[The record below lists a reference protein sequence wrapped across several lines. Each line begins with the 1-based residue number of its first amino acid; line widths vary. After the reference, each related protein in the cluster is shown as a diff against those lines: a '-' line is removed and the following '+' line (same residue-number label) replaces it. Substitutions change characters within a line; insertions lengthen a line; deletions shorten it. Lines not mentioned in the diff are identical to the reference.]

1 MGQRCRNTLS
11 HTTGLRDDPT
21 VFGPAGAR
29 RVPASLLLLTL
40 ALFGVAGWCIWSRV
54 ASPTDGAT
62 VSPADSAVSIGHIV
76 VSATEPDSV
85 LRLGDEVLTI
95 DGQDLAERV
104 RTLPG
109 GPKTTAGE
117 TLTYTVLRDGERLD
131 LRVTLH
137 HFPFMEAIADW
148 WPMVLVGALL
158 VAASITVF
166 WARPRDPA
174 AHAALLTSAIG
185 VVTIV
190 GAGFFPLTAVDLVA
204 GNQFWRHYIGQV
216 AFALLWGPVLHFAI
230 AFPSIT
236 LSRRQRWQIAAGYV
250 GPIALYGL
258 MWLFTF
264 LALSTPLERIYLLI
278 VPVLPALFVYPPLI
292 ATVLVRKYVRQ
303 RGERT
308 GRPILWQL
316 MALIFSTGAYFVMWV
331 VPVIVTGKPIV
342 PYELQALPFM
352 AVPIAMSA
360 AVLRHRALNI
370 EVAVSRTVVYGA
382 LTIGA
387 IGLYFAVVGTWS
399 AAFGPITSMW
409 GQAVIAAAI
418 AVLSQPVRARLQSLI
433 NRRLYGDRDDPYRV
447 VSALASRL
455 EDTPVVAS
463 MLPEIVETVA
473 AALRLPHM
481 AIEIQARG
489 RSETAAS
496 VGTPTGELYRMP
508 LTYHGERVGNLVV
521 GRRSAQRELTR
532 PDRIAL
538 AEVARHAGAAVYT
551 ARLTRD
557 LRRSRDRLVQAREM
571 ERRRILHEL
580 HDGVGPTLAAVALGL
595 DVSRRT
601 VGDTTPTG
609 ELLGRLRDELQA
621 AIIEIRRLAHGL
633 RPPVLDR
640 IGLIPAIREYA
651 GALAS
656 RTVGGGTQEGGVTI
670 VLEVPS
676 TMPKLPPPVDVAA
689 YRIICEALTN
699 VTRHAEAKSC
709 AVRLW
714 IDDDLHIE
722 VVDDGIGL
730 PAVTNGGV
738 GLSSMRERATE
749 LGGECLV
756 EADHDGG
763 TRVFAT
769 LPLPKEGS

>member
-1 MGQRCRNTLS
+1 M
-11 HTTGLRDDPT
+11 
-21 VFGPAGAR
+21 FGPAGAR

-40 ALFGVAGWCIWSRV
+40 ALFGVAGWCVWSRV
-54 ASPTDGAT
+54 TSPTDGAT
-62 VSPADSAVSIGHIV
+62 VSPADSAVSIGHII
-76 VSATEPDSV
+76 VSAVEPDSP
-85 LRLGDEVLTI
+85 LELGDEVLAI
-95 DGQDLAERV
+95 DGQSLAEKV
-104 RTLPG
+104 AHLPG
-109 GPKTTAGE
+109 GPPVENGD
-117 TLTYTVLRDGERLD
+117 TLTYLVERDGAQRLIT
-131 LRVTLH
+131 VELH
-137 HFPFMEAIADW
+137 KFPLLDAIAAW
-148 WPMVLVGALL
+148 WPAVLVGVLL
-158 VAASITVF
+158 VATSFTVF

-174 AHAALLTSAIG
+174 AHATLLTSAIG
-185 VVTIV
+185 IV
-190 GAGFFPLTAVDLVA
+190 AVIAAGFFPLTALDLVA
-204 GNQFWRHYIGQV
+204 GDQFWRHFAGQV
-216 AFALLWGPVLHFAI
+216 AFALLWGAVLHFAI
-230 AFPSIT
+230 VFPST
-236 LSRRQRWQIAAGYV
+236 NLTRRQCWQVAAGYV
-250 GPIALYGL
+250 GPLALYGVV
-258 MWLFTF
+258 WLVT
-264 LALSTPLERIYLLI
+264 AGMPPIERIYVLN
-278 VPVLPALFVYPPLI
+278 VPVLPSLFIYPPLI
-292 ATVLVRKYVRQ
+292 GIVLVRAYLRR
-303 RGERT
+303 RGEPTARS
-308 GRPILWQL
+308 ILWQL
-316 MALIFSTGAYFVMWV
+316 VAIEGSTITYFVIWV
-331 VPVIVTGKPIV
+331 VPVIATGMPV
-342 PYELQALPFM
+342 SSYEMQALPFM
-352 AVPIAMSA
+352 AVPIAMSL

-382 LTIGA
+382 LTVGA
-387 IGLYFAVVGTWS
+387 VGVYFAVVTAWS
-399 AAFGPITSMW
+399 AVFGPITNVW
-409 GQAVIAAAI
+409 WQAAIAAGI
-418 AVLSQPVRARLQSLI
+418 AVLSQPVRARFQTLI
-433 NRRLYGDRDDPYRV
+433 NKRLYGDRDDPYRV

-455 EDTPVVAS
+455 ENTPIVAS

-557 LRRSRDRLVQAREM
+557 LRRSRDRMVHAREM

-601 VGDTTPTG
+601 VGDDTPTG

-621 AIIEIRRLAHGL
+621 AIVEIRRLAHGL

-640 IGLIPAIREYA
+640 VGLIPAIREYA

-656 RTVGGGTQEGGVTI
+656 RTAGGDTFAGVTI

-676 TMPKLPPPVDVAA
+676 SMPTLPAPVDVAA

-699 VTRHAEAKSC
+699 VTRHAGAKSC

-714 IDDDLHIE
+714 FDDDLHIE
-722 VVDDGIGL
+722 VVDDGVGL

-738 GLSSMRERATE
+738 GLRSMRERATE
-749 LGGECLV
+749 LGGECLI
-756 EADHDGG
+756 EAEQDGG

>member
-1 MGQRCRNTLS
+1 
-11 HTTGLRDDPT
+11 

-29 RVPASLLLLTL
+29 RVPATLLLLTL
-40 ALFGVAGWCIWSRV
+40 VLFGAAGWCVWSR
-54 ASPTDGAT
+54 AIAPTDGTT
-62 VSPADSAVSIGHIV
+62 VSPAESAVRIGSVIV
-76 VSATEPDSV
+76 TDRAPDSPFE
-85 LRLGDEVLTI
+85 LGDEIVAI
-95 DGQDLAERV
+95 DGIQLAERAERV
-104 RTLPG
+104 PG
-109 GPKTTAGE
+109 GPVVHVGD
-117 TLTYTVLRDGERLD
+117 TLDYEVVRDGRTLHLD
-131 LRVTLH
+131 VTLH
-137 HFPFMEAIADW
+137 NFPLLDSLASW
-148 WPMVLVGALL
+148 WPMVLVAALL
-158 VAASITVF
+158 IITSLTVF
-166 WARPRDPA
+166 WARPRDPG
-174 AHAALLTSAIG
+174 AHATLLTSAIG
-185 VVTIV
+185 LLAIV
-190 GAGFFPLTAVDLVA
+190 GAGFFPVTAIDLVA
-204 GNQFWRHYIGQV
+204 GDQFWRWITGQL
-216 AFALLWGPVLHFAI
+216 AFALLWGAVLHFAL
-230 AFPSIT
+230 AYPSVRDP
-236 LSRRQRWQIAAGYV
+236 RRYRLLVGLGYT
-250 GPIALYGL
+250 GTIALYGAT
-258 MWLFTF
+258 W
-264 LALSTPLERIYLLI
+264 ALTLVVYTEPLERLYILA
-278 VPVLPALFVYPPLI
+278 VPVLLPLFVYPPLI
-292 ATVLVRKYVRQ
+292 AFVLIRKYLRARGEPTARPLMLTVVAFVVGAIAYYTVWVAPVVLV
-303 RGERT
+303 
-308 GRPILWQL
+308 GRPL
-316 MALIFSTGAYFVMWV
+316 
-331 VPVIVTGKPIV
+331 V
-342 PYELQALPFM
+342 PYEVQALPFV
-352 AVPIAMSA
+352 AVPIAMAA

-370 EVAVSRTVVYGA
+370 EVAVSRTLVYGT
-382 LTIGA
+382 LSLGA
-387 IGLYFAVVGTWS
+387 IGLYVAFASLLSLFVPAIDEIW
-399 AAFGPITSMW
+399 
-409 GQAVIAAAI
+409 QQAAI
-418 AVLSQPVRARLQSLI
+418 AATIAVLLQPVRTRLQALI
-433 NRRLYGDRDDPYRV
+433 NNRLYGERDDPYRV

-455 EDTPVVAS
+455 ENTPTAS
-463 MLPEIVETVA
+463 TMLPEIVETVA
-473 AALRLPHM
+473 AALRLPYL

-489 RSETAAS
+489 RSETAATY
-496 VGTPTGELYRMP
+496 GTSTGELHRMP
-508 LTYHGERVGNLVV
+508 LTFHGERVGNMVV
-521 GRRSAQRELTR
+521 GKRSQRELTR

-557 LRRSRDRLVQAREM
+557 LRRSRDRLVRAREM

-621 AIIEIRRLAHGL
+621 AIVEIRRLAHGL

-656 RTVGGGTQEGGVTI
+656 RTAGSESSLDGVTI

-676 TMPKLPPPVDVAA
+676 SMPKLPAPVDVAA

-699 VTRHAEAKSC
+699 VTRHAKANSC

-730 PAVTNGGV
+730 PAGSSSGRNGGV

-756 EADHDGG
+756 EADNDGG

>member
-1 MGQRCRNTLS
+1 M
-11 HTTGLRDDPT
+11 
-21 VFGPAGAR
+21 FGPAGVR

-40 ALFGVAGWCIWSRV
+40 ALFGVAAWCLWSRAV
-54 ASPTDGAT
+54 SPTDGAT
-62 VSPADSAVSIGHIV
+62 ISPANSPVHIGAIV
-76 VSATEPDSV
+76 VSDREPGSPF
-85 LRLGDEVLTI
+85 RLGDRIVAI
-95 DGQDLAERV
+95 
-104 RTLPG
+104 
-109 GPKTTAGE
+109 
-117 TLTYTVLRDGERLD
+117 DGERLAD
-131 LRVTLH
+131 RSTLLPANETVHAGDVLRYEVVRDGRTVLLDVTLH
-137 HFPFMEAIADW
+137 DFPLLASILEW
-148 WPMVLVGALL
+148 WPMLFVATLL
-158 VAASITVF
+158 VATGITVL

-174 AHAALLTSAIG
+174 AHATLLTTAIG
-185 VVTIV
+185 IVVIV
-190 GAGFFPLTAVDLVA
+190 GAGFFPLTALDLVA
-204 GNQFWRHYIGQV
+204 GDQFWRHYAGQL
-216 AFALLWGPVLHFAI
+216 AFALLWGGVMHFTIVFPRVLCSWHRKLQIVA
-230 AFPSIT
+230 SYLGT
-236 LSRRQRWQIAAGYV
+236 LVLYAALCLV
-250 GPIALYGL
+250 G
-258 MWLFTF
+258 
-264 LALSTPLERIYLLI
+264 LAVLDGPLERIYVLV
-278 VPVLPALFVYPPLI
+278 VPVLPNLFVYPPLI
-292 ATVLVRKYVRQ
+292 VTVLVRKYLRI
-303 RGERT
+303 RGEPTARSLLWMLAALVAT
-308 GRPILWQL
+308 VVAYFVIFVVPVLVAGRPIV
-316 MALIFSTGAYFVMWV
+316 A
-331 VPVIVTGKPIV
+331 
-342 PYELQALPFM
+342 YELQALPFT
-352 AVPIAMSA
+352 AVPVAMAA
-360 AVLRHRALNI
+360 AVLRYRALNI

-387 IGLYFAVVGTWS
+387 LGLYAAIVSLLSLVFPPLTELWQQAVV
-399 AAFGPITSMW
+399 
-409 GQAVIAAAI
+409 AAAV
-418 AVLSQPVRARLQSLI
+418 AVLLHPARARLQSLV
-433 NRRLYGDRDDPYRV
+433 NKRLYGDRDDPYRV

-455 EDTPVVAS
+455 ENTPTAS
-463 MLPEIVETVA
+463 TMLPEIVETVS
-473 AALRLPHM
+473 AALRLPYM

-508 LTYHGERVGNLVV
+508 LTFHGERVGNLVV
-521 GRRSAQRELTR
+521 GRRSVQRELTR

-621 AIIEIRRLAHGL
+621 AIVEIRRLAHGL

-656 RTVGGGTQEGGVTI
+656 RTVRPDSEVDGVTI

-676 TMPKLPPPVDVAA
+676 SMPKLPAPVDVAA

-699 VTRHAEAKSC
+699 VTRHAAATSC
-709 AVRLW
+709 SVRLW
-714 IDDDLHIE
+714 VDDDLHIE
-722 VVDDGIGL
+722 VVDDGVGL

-738 GLSSMRERATE
+738 GLSSMRERASE

>member
-1 MGQRCRNTLS
+1 M
-11 HTTGLRDDPT
+11 
-21 VFGPAGAR
+21 FGPAGGR
-29 RVPASLLLLTL
+29 RVPASLLLIALV
-40 ALFGVAGWCIWSRV
+40 LFGIAGWCIWSR
-54 ASPTDGAT
+54 ATSPTDGAT
-62 VSPADSAVSIGHIV
+62 VSPADSAVSIGHVI
-76 VSATEPDSV
+76 VSATEPGSV
-85 LRLGDEVLTI
+85 FELGDEVLVI
-95 DGQDLAERV
+95 DGQRLAERV
-104 RTLPG
+104 ARMPG
-109 GPKTTAGE
+109 GQAVEVGDK
-117 TLTYTVLRDGERLD
+117 LTYVVERDGERQV
-131 LRVTLH
+131 LRVTLEP
-137 HFPFMEAIADW
+137 FPILGALANW
-148 WPMVLVGALL
+148 WPMVLVGGLL
-158 VAASITVF
+158 LATTITVF

-174 AHAALLTSAIG
+174 AHATLMTSAIG
-185 VVTIV
+185 IVAIV
-190 GAGFFPLTAVDLVA
+190 GCGFFPLTAVDLVA
-204 GNQFWRHYIGQV
+204 GSQFWRHYTGQM
-216 AFALLWGPVLHFAI
+216 AFALLWGAVLHFAI
-230 AFPSIT
+230 VFPGT
-236 LSRRQRWQIAAGYV
+236 TVTRRQRWQIAAGYV
-250 GPIALYGL
+250 GPLVLYGL
-258 MWLFTF
+258 VWLVNDMMF
-264 LALSTPLERIYLLI
+264 SESIERLYVRN
-278 VPVLPALFVYPPLI
+278 VPVLPNLFVYPALI
-292 ATVLVRKYVRQ
+292 TTVLVRKYLRH
-303 RGERT
+303 RGEPQA
-308 GRPILWQL
+308 RPIMWQL
-316 MALIFSTGAYFVMWV
+316 VALIGSAAAYFATWV
-331 VPVIVTGKPIV
+331 VPVIVTGVPIV
-342 PYELQALPFM
+342 AYELQALPFM

-387 IGLYFAVVGTWS
+387 IGVYFAVLGAWS
-399 AAFGPITSMW
+399 AVFGPVTNVW
-409 GQAVIAAAI
+409 WQALVVAAI

-433 NRRLYGDRDDPYRV
+433 NKRLYGDRDDPYRV

-455 EDTPVVAS
+455 ENTPTAAS

-508 LTYHGERVGNLVV
+508 LTFHGERVGNLVV
-521 GRRSAQRELTR
+521 GRRSSQRELTR

-601 VGDTTPTG
+601 VGEESPTG

-621 AIIEIRRLAHGL
+621 AIVEIRRLAHGL

-656 RTVGGGTQEGGVTI
+656 RTAGGDEQKGGVTI

-676 TMPKLPPPVDVAA
+676 SMPKLPAPVDVAA

-699 VTRHAEAKSC
+699 VTRHAAAKSC

-714 IDDDLHIE
+714 IDDDLHVE
-722 VVDDGIGL
+722 VVDDGVGL
-730 PAVTNGGV
+730 PAVRNGGV

-749 LGGECLV
+749 LGGECLI
-756 EADHDGG
+756 EADSDGG

>member
-1 MGQRCRNTLS
+1 
-11 HTTGLRDDPT
+11 LRDDPG
-21 VFGPAGAR
+21 VFDPAGAR

-40 ALFGVAGWCIWSRV
+40 ALFGVAGWCLSSR
-54 ASPTDGAT
+54 AISPTDGAT
-62 VSPADSAVSIGHIV
+62 VSPANSAVSIGRVIV
-76 VSATEPDSV
+76 SDRDPGTPF
-85 LRLGDEVLTI
+85 RLGDEIISI
-95 DGQDLAERV
+95 DGQNLAT
-104 RTLPG
+104 RTARLPG
-109 GPKTTAGE
+109 GEPVAVGD
-117 TLTYTVLRDGERLD
+117 TLTYVVNRDGDTQILH
-131 LRVTLH
+131 VTLH
-137 HFPFMEAIADW
+137 HYPILRSIAEW
-148 WPMVLVGALL
+148 WPMLL
-158 VAASITVF
+158 VALLLVVTSVTVF

-174 AHAALLTSAIG
+174 AHATLLTSAIG
-185 VVTIV
+185 IV
-190 GAGFFPLTAVDLVA
+190 AIIGAGFFPLTAVDLVA
-204 GNQFWRHYIGQV
+204 GDQFWRYYSGQV
-216 AFALLWGPVLHFAI
+216 AFALLWGAVLHFAI
-230 AFPSIT
+230 AFPST
-236 LSRRQRWQIAAGYV
+236 TATRRLRVLIAVGYV

-258 MWLFTF
+258 VWLATH
-264 LALSTPLERIYLLI
+264 LLLHTPLERIHVLI
-278 VPVLPALFVYPPLI
+278 VPVLAALFVYPPMILTI
-292 ATVLVRKYVRQ
+292 LVRKYR
-303 RGERT
+303 RLHDEPTR
-308 GRPILWQL
+308 RPLLWL
-316 MALIFSTGAYFVMWV
+316 LVALAGSAIAYFIIWV
-331 VPVIVTGKPIV
+331 GPVIATGKPIV
-342 PYELQALPFM
+342 PYEVQAVPFM
-352 AVPIAMSA
+352 AVPIAMA
-360 AVLRHRALNI
+360 VAVLRYRALNV
-370 EVAVSRTVVYGA
+370 EVAVSRMVVYGA

-387 IGLYFAVVGTWS
+387 VGTYVALISGWAFVFGPVTSVWWQAAVVAG
-399 AAFGPITSMW
+399 
-409 GQAVIAAAI
+409 I
-418 AVLSQPVRARLQSLI
+418 AVVSQPVRARFQSLI
-433 NRRLYGDRDDPYRV
+433 NKRLYGDRDDPYRV

-455 EDTPVVAS
+455 ENTPTAS
-463 MLPEIVETVA
+463 TMLPEIVETVS
-473 AALRLPHM
+473 AALRLPYM

-496 VGTPTGELYRMP
+496 VGKPTGELYRMP
-508 LTYHGERVGNLVV
+508 LTFHGERVGNLVV
-521 GRRSAQRELTR
+521 GRRSSQRELTR

-551 ARLTRD
+551 TRLTRD

-595 DVSRRT
+595 DVSQRT
-601 VGDTTPTG
+601 VGDATPTG

-621 AIIEIRRLAHGL
+621 AIVEIRRLAHGL

-656 RTVGGGTQEGGVTI
+656 RTVGGDSSLAGVTI

-676 TMPKLPPPVDVAA
+676 SMPKLPAPVDVAA

-699 VTRHAEAKSC
+699 VTRHAAASSC

-714 IDDDLHIE
+714 VDDDLHIE

-738 GLSSMRERATE
+738 GLGSMRERASE
-749 LGGECLV
+749 LGGEFLV

>member
-1 MGQRCRNTLS
+1 M
-11 HTTGLRDDPT
+11 
-21 VFGPAGAR
+21 FGPAGAR

-40 ALFGVAGWCIWSRV
+40 VLFGVAGWCIWSR
-54 ASPTDGAT
+54 ATSPTDGAT
-62 VSPADSAVSIGHIV
+62 VSPANSAVSIGHIV

-85 LRLGDEVLTI
+85 LRLGDEIIAI
-95 DGQDLAERV
+95 DGQNLAERV
-104 RTLPG
+104 ARLPG
-109 GPKTTAGE
+109 GSKVESGD
-117 TLTYTVLRDGERLD
+117 TLTYTVLRDGETHVLH
-131 LRVTLH
+131 VTLH
-137 HFPFMEAIADW
+137 QFPLVAAIADW
-148 WPMVLVGALL
+148 WPMLLVGALL
-158 VAASITVF
+158 VATSVTVF

-174 AHAALLTSAIG
+174 AHATLLTSGIGIVAI
-185 VVTIV
+185 I

-204 GNQFWRHYIGQV
+204 GNQFWRHYAGQV
-216 AFALLWGPVLHFAI
+216 AFAFLFGAVLHFAI
-230 AFPSIT
+230 AFPATT
-236 LSRRQRWQIAAGYV
+236 LTRHRRRQIIGAYL
-250 GPIALYGL
+250 GPVVLYGL
-258 MWLFTF
+258 VCLATF
-264 LALSTPLERIYLLI
+264 LTLRQPIDRIYLLV
-278 VPVLPALFVYPPLI
+278 VPVLPVLFLYPPI
-292 ATVLVRKYVRQ
+292 IITILVRKYLRLA
-303 RGERT
+303 GEPTR
-308 GRPILWQL
+308 RAVLWML
-316 MALIFSTGAYFVMWV
+316 VAMIVSTGAYFVIWV
-331 VPVIVTGKPIV
+331 IPVIAVGKPIV
-342 PYELQALPFM
+342 PYEMQALPFM
-352 AVPIAMSA
+352 AVPIAMSG

-387 IGLYFAVVGTWS
+387 VGVYVAVVSSW
-399 AAFGPITSMW
+399 AALFGPLTSVW
-409 GQAVIAAAI
+409 GQAAVVAAI
-418 AVLSQPVRARLQSLI
+418 AVLSQPVRARLQSMI
-433 NRRLYGDRDDPYRV
+433 NKRLYGDRDDPYRL

-455 EDTPVVAS
+455 ENTPTAAS

-508 LTYHGERVGNLVV
+508 LTFHGERVGNLVV

-656 RTVGGGTQEGGVTI
+656 RTVGGRTSTDGVTI

-676 TMPKLPPPVDVAA
+676 SMPKLPAPVDVAA

-714 IDDDLHIE
+714 VDDDLHIE
-722 VVDDGIGL
+722 VVDDGVGL

>member
-1 MGQRCRNTLS
+1 
-11 HTTGLRDDPT
+11 

-40 ALFGVAGWCIWSRV
+40 LLFGVAGWCVWSRV

-62 VSPADSAVSIGHIV
+62 VSPADSAVSIGHVI
-76 VSATEPDSV
+76 VSATEPGGV
-85 LRLGDEVLTI
+85 FRLGDEVLAI
-95 DGQDLAERV
+95 DGQELAERA
-104 RTLPG
+104 RSLPG
-109 GPKTTAGE
+109 GARTTAGE
-117 TLTYTVLRDGERLD
+117 TLTYTIRRAGERLD
-131 LRVTLH
+131 VEVTLH
-137 HFPFMEAIADW
+137 HFPLLSAFADW
-148 WPMVLVGALL
+148 WPMLLVGALL
-158 VAASITVF
+158 VATSITVF

-174 AHAALLTSAIG
+174 AHATLLTSAVG
-185 VVTIV
+185 VVTII

-204 GNQFWRHYIGQV
+204 GDQFWRHYAGQV
-216 AFALLWGPVLHFAI
+216 AFALLWGAVLHFAI
-230 AFPSIT
+230 AFPWTT
-236 LSRRQRWQIAAGYV
+236 LTRRQNWLVVAGYL
-250 GPIALYGL
+250 GPLALYGVL
-258 MWLFTF
+258 WGVTRLV
-264 LALSTPLERIYLLI
+264 LNNLLEQLYILI
-278 VPVLPALFVYPPLI
+278 VPVLPSLFVYPPLI
-292 ATVLVRKYVRQ
+292 ATVLIRKYLRQ
-303 RGERT
+303 DGEPTR
-308 GRPILWQL
+308 RPTLWL
-316 MALIFSTGAYFVMWV
+316 LVAIIGSTAAYFVIWV
-331 VPVIVTGKPIV
+331 VPVIASGKPIV
-342 PYELQALPFM
+342 PYEMQALPFM

-387 IGLYFAVVGTWS
+387 VGVYIAVVSAWS
-399 AAFGPITSMW
+399 AAFGPITSVW
-409 GQAVIAAAI
+409 GQAAVAAVI

-433 NRRLYGDRDDPYRV
+433 NKRLYGDRDDPYRI
-447 VSALASRL
+447 VSSLASRL

-601 VGDTTPTG
+601 VGDTSPTG

-621 AIIEIRRLAHGL
+621 AIVEIRRLAHGL

-656 RTVGGGTQEGGVTI
+656 RTAGGDTLDGGVTI

-676 TMPKLPPPVDVAA
+676 TMPKLPAPVDVAA

-699 VTRHAEAKSC
+699 VTRHAEARSC

-769 LPLPKEGS
+769 LPLPKEGG

>member
-1 MGQRCRNTLS
+1 M
-11 HTTGLRDDPT
+11 
-21 VFGPAGAR
+21 FGPAGAR
-29 RVPASLLLLTL
+29 RVPASLLLLTF

-62 VSPADSAVSIGHIV
+62 ISPADSAVRLGHVI
-76 VSATEPDSV
+76 VSATEPDGV
-85 LRLGDEVLTI
+85 FRLGDEILSI
-95 DGQDLAERV
+95 DGQSLAERV
-104 RTLPG
+104 KQLPG
-109 GPKTTAGE
+109 GPKVTAGD
-117 TLTYTVLRDGERLD
+117 TLTYLIERDGERQFLE
-131 LRVTLH
+131 VPLH
-137 HFPFMEAIADW
+137 PFPLLSALSQW
-148 WPMVLVGALL
+148 WPMVLVGGLL
-158 VAASITVF
+158 MATSITVF
-166 WARPRDPA
+166 WARPRDPS
-174 AHAALLTSAIG
+174 AHATLMTSAIG
-185 VVTIV
+185 IVAIV

-204 GNQFWRHYIGQV
+204 GDQFWRHYVGQV
-216 AFALLWGPVLHFAI
+216 AFAMLWGATLHFAI
-230 AFPSIT
+230 AFPGT
-236 LSRRQRWQIAAGYV
+236 ALTRRQRWQVVAGYV
-250 GPIALYGL
+250 GPLVLYGL
-258 MWLFTF
+258 VWLIAM
-264 LALSTPLERIYLLI
+264 LALDEPIERLYLLV
-278 VPVLPALFVYPPLI
+278 VPVLPSLFVYP
-292 ATVLVRKYVRQ
+292 
-303 RGERT
+303 
-308 GRPILWQL
+308 
-316 MALIFSTGAYFVMWV
+316 ALITTLLIRRYLRQKGEPTRRSTVWLLAALIGSVVGYFAIWV
-331 VPVIVTGKPIV
+331 VPILVTGTPIV
-342 PYELQALPFM
+342 PYEMQALPFM

-387 IGLYFAVVGTWS
+387 VGVYFAVVTTWS
-399 AAFGPITSMW
+399 ALFGPITSVW
-409 GQAVIAAAI
+409 GQAAVVAAI

-433 NRRLYGDRDDPYRV
+433 NKRLYGDRDDPYRI
-447 VSALASRL
+447 VSGLASRL

-463 MLPEIVETVA
+463 MLPGIVETVA
-473 AALRLPHM
+473 AALRLPYM

-580 HDGVGPTLAAVALGL
+580 HDGVGPTLAAIALGL

-621 AIIEIRRLAHGL
+621 AIVEIRRLAHGL

-656 RTVGGGTQEGGVTI
+656 RTVGGDEREGGVTI

-676 TMPKLPPPVDVAA
+676 TMPKLPAPVDVAA

>member
-1 MGQRCRNTLS
+1 M
-11 HTTGLRDDPT
+11 
-21 VFGPAGAR
+21 FGPAGAR
-29 RVPASLLLLTL
+29 RVPASLLLLTFV
-40 ALFGVAGWCIWSRV
+40 LFGVAGWCIWSRV
-54 ASPTDGAT
+54 TSPTDGAT
-62 VSPADSAVSIGHIV
+62 ISPADNAVAINHVI
-76 VSATEPDSV
+76 VSAIEPDSV
-85 LRLGDEVLTI
+85 LRLGDEVLAI
-95 DGQDLAERV
+95 DGQPLAERV
-104 RTLPG
+104 ERLPG
-109 GPKTTAGE
+109 GPSVAAGD
-117 TLTYTVLRDGERLD
+117 TLEYTILRDGDERVVT
-131 LRVTLH
+131 VTLRP
-137 HFPFMEAIADW
+137 FPLLRAIADW
-148 WPMVLVGALL
+148 WPMLLVGALL
-158 VAASITVF
+158 VATSITVF

-174 AHAALLTSAIG
+174 AHATLLTSAIG
-185 VVTIV
+185 IV
-190 GAGFFPLTAVDLVA
+190 AIIGAGFFPLTAVDLVA
-204 GNQFWRHYIGQV
+204 GNGFWRHYVGQV
-216 AFALLWGPVLHFAI
+216 AFALLWGAVLHFAI
-230 AFPSIT
+230 AFPATT
-236 LSRRQRWQIAAGYV
+236 LTRRQRLLIVAGYA
-250 GPIALYGL
+250 GPLVLYGL
-258 MWLFTF
+258 VWLLTIATMSEP
-264 LALSTPLERIYLLI
+264 LARLYVLV

-292 ATVLVRKYVRQ
+292 TTVLVRKYLRQ
-303 RGERT
+303 AGEPTR
-308 GRPILWQL
+308 RPTLWL
-316 MALIFSTGAYFVMWV
+316 LAAIIGSTVGYFVIWV
-331 VPVIVTGKPIV
+331 VPVLVTGTPIV
-342 PYELQALPFM
+342 PYEMQALPFM
-352 AVPIAMSA
+352 AAPVAMSA

-387 IGLYFAVVGTWS
+387 IGVYFAVIGVWS
-399 AAFGPITSMW
+399 ALFGPLTSVW
-409 GQAVIAAAI
+409 GQALVAAAI

-433 NRRLYGDRDDPYRV
+433 NRRLYGDHDDPYRV
-447 VSALASRL
+447 VSGLASRL

-656 RTVGGGTQEGGVTI
+656 RTVGGDAQEGGVTI

-676 TMPKLPPPVDVAA
+676 SMPKLPAPVDVAA

-714 IDDDLHIE
+714 IDDDLHVE

-769 LPLPKEGS
+769 LPLPKEGG

>member
-1 MGQRCRNTLS
+1 M
-11 HTTGLRDDPT
+11 
-21 VFGPAGAR
+21 FGPAGVR
-29 RVPASLLLLTL
+29 RVPASLLLLTF
-40 ALFGVAGWCIWSRV
+40 ALFGVAGWCVWSRV

-62 VSPADSAVSIGHIV
+62 VSPANSAVSIGHVI
-76 VSATEPDSV
+76 VSAVEPGTA
-85 LRLGDEVLTI
+85 LRLGDEVLAI
-95 DGQDLAERV
+95 EGQELAERV
-104 RTLPG
+104 ATLPG
-109 GPKTTAGE
+109 GPPVSAGE
-117 TLTYTVLRDGERLD
+117 TLTYTILRDGDRRD
-131 LRVTLH
+131 VRVTLH
-137 HFPFMEAIADW
+137 HFPLLGTVADW
-148 WPMVLVGALL
+148 WPMLLVGALL
-158 VAASITVF
+158 VTTSITVF
-166 WARPRDPA
+166 WARPRDPS
-174 AHAALLTSAIG
+174 AHATLLTSAIG

-190 GAGFFPLTAVDLVA
+190 GAGFFPLTAIDLVA
-204 GNQFWRHYIGQV
+204 GNQFWRHYTGQV
-216 AFALLWGPVLHFAI
+216 AFALLWGAVTHFAI
-230 AFPSIT
+230 AFPATT
-236 LSRRQRWQIAAGYV
+236 LTRRQRWQIIAGYL
-250 GPIALYGL
+250 GPFVLYGL
-258 MWLFTF
+258 LWLVTYQV
-264 LALSTPLERIYLLI
+264 LPTPLERLFVLI

-292 ATVLVRKYVRQ
+292 ATLLVRKFLRE
-303 RGERT
+303 RGEPT
-308 GRPILWQL
+308 AQSILWQL
-316 MALIFSTGAYFVMWV
+316 VAVLGSTGAYFVMWV
-331 VPVIVTGKPIV
+331 VPVLTTGKPLV
-342 PYELQALPFM
+342 PYEMQALGFM
-352 AVPIAMSA
+352 TVPVAMSA

-387 IGLYFAVVGTWS
+387 VGLYVAVVSAWS
-399 AAFGPITSMW
+399 ALFGPITNVW
-409 GQAVIAAAI
+409 LQAVIAAGI

-447 VSALASRL
+447 VSSLASRL
-455 EDTPVVAS
+455 EDTPAVAS
-463 MLPEIVETVA
+463 MLSEIVETVA

-621 AIIEIRRLAHGL
+621 AIVEIRRLAHGL

-656 RTVGGGTQEGGVTI
+656 RTAGGDTADGGVTI

-676 TMPKLPPPVDVAA
+676 SMPKLPAPVDVAA

-699 VTRHAEAKSC
+699 VTRHAEANSC

-769 LPLPKEGS
+769 LPLPKEGG

>member
-1 MGQRCRNTLS
+1 M
-11 HTTGLRDDPT
+11 
-21 VFGPAGAR
+21 FGPAGGR
-29 RVPASLLLLTL
+29 RVPASLLLLTIV
-40 ALFGVAGWCIWSRV
+40 LFGAAGWCVWSRV
-54 ASPTDGAT
+54 TSPTDGAT
-62 VSPADSAVSIGHIV
+62 VSPADSAVSIGHII
-76 VSATEPDSV
+76 VSATDEENV
-85 LRLGDEVLTI
+85 LRPGDEVIAI
-95 DGQDLAERV
+95 DGLPLSERL

-109 GPKTTAGE
+109 GPRVDVGD
-117 TLTYTVLRDGERLD
+117 TLTYLIERDGQRRD
-131 LRVTLH
+131 VDVTLH
-137 HFPFMEAIADW
+137 PFPLLGALAGL
-148 WPMVLVGALL
+148 WPMVVVGVLL
-158 VAASITVF
+158 VATTITVF

-174 AHAALLTSAIG
+174 AHATLFTASIGIVAI
-185 VVTIV
+185 I

-204 GNQFWRHYIGQV
+204 GNGFWRHYTGQV
-216 AFALLWGPVLHFAI
+216 AFALLWGAVLHFAI
-230 AFPSIT
+230 AFPATT
-236 LSRRQRWQIAAGYV
+236 LTRRQRWLVVGGYAG
-250 GPIALYGL
+250 PLALYGIL
-258 MWLFTF
+258 WLITDLV
-264 LALSTPLERIYLLI
+264 LADPLARIHLLI

-292 ATVLVRKYVRQ
+292 ITTMLVRKYARQ
-303 RGERT
+303 DSDQAR
-308 GRPILWQL
+308 RPTLWL
-316 MALIFSTGAYFVMWV
+316 LVALIGSTVAYFVIWV
-331 VPVIVTGKPIV
+331 VPVIATGVPIV
-342 PYELQALPFM
+342 PYVMQALPFM

-387 IGLYFAVVGTWS
+387 VGLYFAIVTTWS
-399 AAFGPITSMW
+399 GVFGPITNVW
-409 GQAVIAAAI
+409 WQAAVAAAI
-418 AVLSQPVRARLQSLI
+418 AVLSQPVRARLQTLI
-433 NRRLYGDRDDPYRV
+433 NKRLYGDRDDPYRV
-447 VSALASRL
+447 VSSLASRL
-455 EDTPVVAS
+455 ENTPIVGS

-538 AEVARHAGAAVYT
+538 AEVARHAGVAVYT

-580 HDGVGPTLAAVALGL
+580 HDGVGPTLAAIALGL

-621 AIIEIRRLAHGL
+621 AIVEIRRLAHGL

-656 RTVGGGTQEGGVTI
+656 RTAGGEENGVTI

-676 TMPKLPPPVDVAA
+676 TMPKLPAPVDVAA

-699 VTRHAEAKSC
+699 VTRHASATSC

-714 IDDDLHIE
+714 VDDDLHIE

-730 PAVTNGGV
+730 PAATNGGV

>member
-1 MGQRCRNTLS
+1 M
-11 HTTGLRDDPT
+11 
-21 VFGPAGAR
+21 
-29 RVPASLLLLTL
+29 
-40 ALFGVAGWCIWSRV
+40 
-54 ASPTDGAT
+54 
-62 VSPADSAVSIGHIV
+62 SAVSIGHII
-76 VSATEPDSV
+76 VSDATRGSV
-85 LRLGDEVLTI
+85 LRPGDEILAI
-95 DGQDLAERV
+95 DGQRLAERAEH
-104 RTLPG
+104 LPG
-109 GPKTTAGE
+109 GHRVAAGDTLTYLVDRGGE
-117 TLTYTVLRDGERLD
+117 TLVLQ
-131 LRVTLH
+131 VTLQN
-137 HFPFMEAIADW
+137 FPLLHAMRGW
-148 WPMVLVGALL
+148 WPMLLVTALL
-158 VAASITVF
+158 VTTSVTVF

-174 AHAALLTSAIG
+174 AHATLLTSAIG
-185 VVTIV
+185 IV
-190 GAGFFPLTAVDLVA
+190 AITGAGFFPLMAVDLVA
-204 GNQFWRHYIGQV
+204 GYQFWGHFTGQV
-216 AFALLWGPVLHFAI
+216 AFALLWGAVLHFAI
-230 AFPSIT
+230 AFPAT
-236 LSRRQRWQIAAGYV
+236 TVTRKQRWLIAGGYAGPLV
-250 GPIALYGL
+250 LYGL
-258 MWLFTF
+258 VWLGT
-264 LALSTPLERIYLLI
+264 LAVLGEPLERVHVLV
-278 VPVLPALFVYPPLI
+278 VPVLPTLFVYPPLI
-292 ATVLVRKYVRQ
+292 VTVLVRKYRGR
-303 RGERT
+303 RGEPTRK
-308 GRPILWQL
+308 PLLWL
-316 MALIFSTGAYFVMWV
+316 LAALIGSVVAYFAIWV
-331 VPVIVTGKPIV
+331 VPVITNGRPLV
-342 PYELQALPFM
+342 PYEMQALPYM

-360 AVLRHRALNI
+360 AVLRYRALNI

-387 IGLYFAVVGTWS
+387 VGVYVAVVSTWS
-399 AAFGPITSMW
+399 ALFGPVTSVW
-409 GQAVIAAAI
+409 WQAVVVAGI
-418 AVLSQPVRARLQSLI
+418 AVLSQPVRRRLQALI

-455 EDTPVVAS
+455 ENTPTAS
-463 MLPEIVETVA
+463 TMLPEIVETVS
-473 AALRLPHM
+473 AALRLPYM

-496 VGTPTGELYRMP
+496 VGTPTGELHRMP
-508 LTYHGERVGNLVV
+508 LTFHGERVGNLVV
-521 GRRSAQRELTR
+521 GRRSALRELTR

-557 LRRSRDRLVQAREM
+557 LRRSRDRLVRAREM

-595 DVSRRT
+595 DVSKRT
-601 VGDTTPTG
+601 VGDTSPTG

-621 AIIEIRRLAHGL
+621 AIVEIRRLAHGL

-656 RTVGGGTQEGGVTI
+656 RTAGSDSSVDGVTI

-676 TMPKLPPPVDVAA
+676 SMPKLPAPVDVAA

-699 VTRHAEAKSC
+699 VTRHAAASSC

-714 IDDDLHIE
+714 VDDDLHIE
-722 VVDDGIGL
+722 VVDDGVGL

-756 EADHDGG
+756 EAEREGG

-769 LPLPKEGS
+769 LPLPKEGG

>member
-1 MGQRCRNTLS
+1 M
-11 HTTGLRDDPT
+11 
-21 VFGPAGAR
+21 FGPAGAR

-54 ASPTDGAT
+54 TSPTDGAT
-62 VSPADSAVSIGHIV
+62 VSPADSAVSIGHVI
-76 VSATEPDSV
+76 VSAVDRGSA
-85 LRLGDEVLTI
+85 LRAGDEVIAI
-95 DGQDLAERV
+95 DGVAVAERA
-104 RTLPG
+104 RSLPG
-109 GPKTTAGE
+109 GPRPEVGDVF
-117 TLTYTVLRDGERLD
+117 TYLVERDGARALVH
-131 LRVTLH
+131 VTLH
-137 HFPFMEAIADW
+137 PFPLLGTVSHL
-148 WPMVLVGALL
+148 WPMLVVGALL
-158 VAASITVF
+158 VATTITVF

-174 AHAALLTSAIG
+174 AHATLLTAGIGLVAI
-185 VVTIV
+185 I
-190 GAGFFPLTAVDLVA
+190 GAGFFPLTALDLVA
-204 GNQFWRHYIGQV
+204 GDGFWRHYVGQV

-230 AFPSIT
+230 AFPAT
-236 LSRRQRWQIAAGYV
+236 VLTRRQRWLILAGYA
-250 GPIALYGL
+250 GPLVLYGIV
-258 MWLFTF
+258 WLATN
-264 LALSTPLERIYLLI
+264 LVLDEPLERIYLI
-278 VPVLPALFVYPPLI
+278 SVPVLPSLFVYPPLI
-292 ATVLVRKYVRQ
+292 TTLLVRRYRRQ
-303 RGERT
+303 EGDHTR
-308 GRPILWQL
+308 RPTLWL
-316 MALIFSTGAYFVMWV
+316 LVAIVGSVVAYFAIWV
-331 VPVIVTGKPIV
+331 VPVIATGTPLV
-342 PYELQALPFM
+342 PYEMQALGFM

-387 IGLYFAVVGTWS
+387 VGLYFAVVTIW
-399 AAFGPITSMW
+399 AALFGPITSIW
-409 GQAVIAAAI
+409 WQAVVAAGI
-418 AVLSQPVRARLQSLI
+418 AVVSQPVRARLQSLI
-433 NRRLYGDRDDPYRV
+433 NKRLYGDRDDPYRI
-447 VSALASRL
+447 VSSLATRL
-455 EDTPVVAS
+455 ENTPIVAS

-538 AEVARHAGAAVYT
+538 AEVARHAGAAVFT

-580 HDGVGPTLAAVALGL
+580 HDGVGPTLAAIALGL

-621 AIIEIRRLAHGL
+621 AIVEIRRLAHGL

-656 RTVGGGTQEGGVTI
+656 RTGGGDATDDGVTI

-676 TMPKLPPPVDVAA
+676 SMPKLPAPVDVAA

-699 VTRHAEAKSC
+699 VTRHAAAKSC

-714 IDDDLHIE
+714 VDDDLHIE
-722 VVDDGIGL
+722 VVDDGVGL

>member
-1 MGQRCRNTLS
+1 MALS
-11 HTTGLRDDPT
+11 RTPGLRDDPD

-29 RVPASLLLLTL
+29 RVPASLLLLTF

-62 VSPADSAVSIGHIV
+62 ISPADSAVRLGHVI

-85 LRLGDEVLTI
+85 FRLGDEIIAI
-95 DGQDLAERV
+95 DGQSLAERV
-104 RTLPG
+104 KQLPG
-109 GPKTTAGE
+109 GPKVSVGD
-117 TLTYTVLRDGERLD
+117 TLTYLIERDGERQLLD
-131 LRVTLH
+131 VPLH
-137 HFPFMEAIADW
+137 PFPLLDALGQW

-158 VAASITVF
+158 TATSITVF
-166 WARPRDPA
+166 WARPRDPS
-174 AHAALLTSAIG
+174 AHATLLTSAIG
-185 VVTIV
+185 IV
-190 GAGFFPLTAVDLVA
+190 AIIGAGFFPLTAVDLVA
-204 GNQFWRHYIGQV
+204 GDQFWRHY
-216 AFALLWGPVLHFAI
+216 
-230 AFPSIT
+230 
-236 LSRRQRWQIAAGYV
+236 V
-250 GPIALYGL
+250 GPLVLYGL
-258 MWLFTF
+258 VWLAAV
-264 LALSTPLERIYLLI
+264 LALDEPIQRLYLLV
-278 VPVLPALFVYPPLI
+278 VPVLPTLFVYPPLI
-292 ATVLVRKYVRQ
+292 TTLLIRKYLRQ
-303 RGERT
+303 DGEPTRGSM
-308 GRPILWQL
+308 LWL
-316 MALIFSTGAYFVMWV
+316 LAALIGSVVAYFVIWV
-331 VPVIVTGKPIV
+331 VPVIATGTPIV
-342 PYELQALPFM
+342 PYEMQALPFM

-387 IGLYFAVVGTWS
+387 VGLYFAVVTTWS
-399 AAFGPITSMW
+399 AMFGPITGVW
-409 GQAVIAAAI
+409 WQAAVAAAI

-433 NRRLYGDRDDPYRV
+433 NKRLYGERDDPYRI
-447 VSALASRL
+447 VSGLASRL

-463 MLPEIVETVA
+463 MLPGIVETVA
-473 AALRLPHM
+473 AALRLPYM

-621 AIIEIRRLAHGL
+621 AIVEIRRLAHGL

-656 RTVGGGTQEGGVTI
+656 RTVGGDEREGGVTI

-676 TMPKLPPPVDVAA
+676 SMPKLPAPVDVAA

-699 VTRHAEAKSC
+699 VTRHAEARSC

>member
-1 MGQRCRNTLS
+1 M
-11 HTTGLRDDPT
+11 
-21 VFGPAGAR
+21 FGPAGVR

-40 ALFGVAGWCIWSRV
+40 VLFGVAGWCVWSRAV
-54 ASPTDGAT
+54 SPTDGAI
-62 VSPADSAVSIGHIV
+62 VSPAVSPVAIGAIV
-76 VSATEPDSV
+76 VSDRQPGSPFE
-85 LRLGDEVLTI
+85 LGDRVVAV
-95 DGQDLAERV
+95 DGVRLAERV
-104 RTLPG
+104 GELPG
-109 GPKTTAGE
+109 GDKVTAGE
-117 TLTYTVLRDGERLD
+117 TLTYVVVRDGATHVLH
-131 LRVTLH
+131 VTLQ
-137 HFPFMEAIADW
+137 HFPMVESIAAW
-148 WPMVLVGALL
+148 WPMVLVAILL
-158 VAASITVF
+158 VATSVTVF
-166 WARPRDPA
+166 RARPRDPA
-174 AHAALLTSAIG
+174 AHATLLTSAIG
-185 VVTIV
+185 VVAIV
-190 GAGFFPLTAVDLVA
+190 GAGLFPLTALDLVA
-204 GNQFWRHYIGQV
+204 GDQFWRHYTGQV
-216 AFALLWGPVLHFAI
+216 AFALLWGAVLHFAI
-230 AFPSIT
+230 VFPSR
-236 LSRRQRWQIAAGYV
+236 SDAPRRRLLVAAGYA
-250 GPIALYGL
+250 GTLLLYALVWVITQMVL
-258 MWLFTF
+258 DEP
-264 LALSTPLERIYLLI
+264 AERLHVLV
-278 VPVLPALFVYPPLI
+278 VPVLGTLFVYPPVIITL
-292 ATVLVRKYVRQ
+292 LVRKYLRL
-303 RGERT
+303 RAEPT
-308 GRPILWQL
+308 GRPVLWL
-316 MALIFSTGAYFVMWV
+316 LAAFGASTVAYFVMWV
-331 VPVIVTGKPIV
+331 VPVIATGSPIV
-342 PYELQALPFM
+342 PYQVQAVPFM
-352 AVPIAMSA
+352 AVPIAMAA
-360 AVLRHRALNI
+360 AVLRYRALNI

-387 IGLYFAVVGTWS
+387 IGVYVALVGAWS
-399 AAFGPITSMW
+399 ALVGPVTNIW
-409 GQAVIAAAI
+409 WQAGLAAAI
-418 AVLSQPVRARLQSLI
+418 AVLSQPIRARLQSLI
-433 NRRLYGDRDDPYRV
+433 NKRLYGERDDPYRM

-455 EDTPVVAS
+455 ENTPTAAT

-473 AALRLPHM
+473 VALRLPYM

-496 VGTPTGELYRMP
+496 VGTPTRELYRMP
-508 LTYHGERVGNLVV
+508 LTFHGERVGNLVV
-521 GRRSAQRELTR
+521 GRRSAQRDLTR

-595 DVSRRT
+595 DVSKRT

-621 AIIEIRRLAHGL
+621 AIVEIRRLAHGL

-656 RTVGGGTQEGGVTI
+656 RTVGGDTSLDGVTI

-676 TMPKLPPPVDVAA
+676 SMPKLPAPVDVAA

-699 VTRHAEAKSC
+699 VTRHAAASSC

-714 IDDDLHIE
+714 VDDDLHIE
-722 VVDDGIGL
+722 VVDDGVGL

>member
-1 MGQRCRNTLS
+1 MVADREPGSPLRIGDEILAIGGQR
-11 HTTGLRDDPT
+11 
-21 VFGPAGAR
+21 
-29 RVPASLLLLTL
+29 
-40 ALFGVAGWCIWSRV
+40 
-54 ASPTDGAT
+54 
-62 VSPADSAVSIGHIV
+62 
-76 VSATEPDSV
+76 
-85 LRLGDEVLTI
+85 
-95 DGQDLAERV
+95 LAER
-104 RTLPG
+104 TAHLPG
-109 GPKTTAGE
+109 GDRLAAGD
-117 TLTYTVLRDGERLD
+117 TVTYLVERGGNMLE
-131 LRVTLH
+131 LRVRLH
-137 HFPFMEAIADW
+137 DFPLLEAIADW
-148 WPMVLVGALL
+148 WPMQVVALLL
-158 VAASITVF
+158 VATSVTVF
-166 WARPRDPA
+166 WARPRDPS
-174 AHAALLTSAIG
+174 AHATLLTSAIG
-185 VVTIV
+185 IVAIV
-190 GAGFFPLTAVDLVA
+190 GAGFFPLTAIDLVA
-204 GNQFWRHYIGQV
+204 GDQFWRHYAGQI
-216 AFALLWGPVLHFAI
+216 AYALLWGAVLHFAI
-230 AFPSIT
+230 AFPRTTIT
-236 LSRRQRWQIAAGYV
+236 RGQRWQIAAGYL
-250 GPIALYGL
+250 GPLVLYGL
-258 MWLFTF
+258 GWLVT
-264 LALSTPLERIYLLI
+264 LLVLGAPLERIHVLV
-278 VPVLPALFVYPPLI
+278 VPVLPTLFVYPPLI
-292 ATVLVRKYVRQ
+292 VTVLVRRYLRL
-303 RGERT
+303 RGEPTR
-308 GRPILWQL
+308 RPIVWLL
-316 MALIFSTGAYFVMWV
+316 AALVASTGAYFVMWV
-331 VPVIVTGKPIV
+331 VPVIATGRPLV
-342 PYELQALPFM
+342 PYEAQALPYM
-352 AVPIAMSA
+352 AVPVAMAA
-360 AVLRHRALNI
+360 AVLRYRALNI
-370 EVAVSRTVVYGA
+370 EVAVSRTLVYGA

-387 IGLYFAVVGTWS
+387 VGLYVAVVSLWS
-399 AAFGPITSMW
+399 AVFGPLTNVW
-409 GQAVIAAAI
+409 WQAAVAAAI

-433 NRRLYGDRDDPYRV
+433 NKRLYGDRDDPYRV

-455 EDTPVVAS
+455 ENTPTAS
-463 MLPEIVETVA
+463 TMLPEIVETVA

-508 LTYHGERVGNLVV
+508 LTFHGERVGNLVV

-621 AIIEIRRLAHGL
+621 AIVEIRRLAHGL

-656 RTVGGGTQEGGVTI
+656 RSGGGDASDDGVTI

-676 TMPKLPPPVDVAA
+676 SMPKLPPPVDVAA

-699 VTRHAEAKSC
+699 VSRHAAAKSC

-714 IDDDLHIE
+714 VDDDLHVE
-722 VVDDGIGL
+722 VVDDGVGL
-730 PAVTNGGV
+730 PAAPSGGV

>member
-1 MGQRCRNTLS
+1 MILG
-11 HTTGLRDDPT
+11 

-29 RVPASLLLLTL
+29 RVPAALLLL
-40 ALFGVAGWCIWSRV
+40 ALLIFGAAGWCVWSRAV
-54 ASPTDGAT
+54 APTDGAT
-62 VSPADSAVSIGHIV
+62 VSPAVSAVRIGAVIV
-76 VSATEPDSV
+76 TDRAPGSPFE
-85 LRLGDEVLTI
+85 LGDEILAI
-95 DGQDLAERV
+95 DGVDLAERAT
-104 RTLPG
+104 RLPG
-109 GPKTTAGE
+109 GASVHVGD
-117 TLTYTVLRDGERLD
+117 TLDYEVLRDGQVVD
-131 LRVTLH
+131 LEVTLTNY
-137 HFPFMEAIADW
+137 PLLDSLADW
-148 WPMVLVGALL
+148 WPMLL
-158 VAASITVF
+158 VAVLLITTSLTVF

-174 AHAALLTSAIG
+174 AHATLLTSAIG
-185 VVTIV
+185 LLAIV
-190 GAGFFPLTAVDLVA
+190 GAGFFPAMAIDLVA
-204 GNQFWRHYIGQV
+204 GDQYWRWFTGEL
-216 AFALLWGPVLHFAI
+216 AFAMLWGAVLHF
-230 AFPSIT
+230 T
-236 LSRRQRWQIAAGYV
+236 LAYPLVRDVRRYRLWVGLGYL
-250 GPIALYGL
+250 GPMALYGL
-258 MWLFTF
+258 TWLGT
-264 LALSTPLERIYLLI
+264 LAIFDEPLERLYVIG
-278 VPVLPALFVYPPLI
+278 VPVLAPLFCYPPLI
-292 ATVLVRKYVRQ
+292 AVILIRKYLRA
-303 RGERT
+303 RGT
-308 GRPILWQL
+308 STARPLLWASVAFVL
-316 MALIFSTGAYFVMWV
+316 GTAGYYTVWVIPIVLI
-331 VPVIVTGKPIV
+331 GKPLV
-342 PYELQALPFM
+342 AYEAQAVPFM
-352 AVPIAMSA
+352 AVPIAMAA

-370 EVAVSRTVVYGA
+370 EVAVSRTLVYGA
-382 LTIGA
+382 LSLGA
-387 IGLYFAVVGTWS
+387 IGLYVAFASVLS
-399 AAFGPITSMW
+399 LFLP
-409 GQAVIAAAI
+409 AVDEIWQQAAI
-418 AVLSQPVRARLQSLI
+418 AATIAVLLQPVRTRLQALI
-433 NRRLYGDRDDPYRV
+433 NNRLYGERDDPYRV

-455 EDTPVVAS
+455 ENTPTAS
-463 MLPEIVETVA
+463 TMLPEIVETVA
-473 AALRLPHM
+473 AALRLPYM

-489 RSETAAS
+489 RSETAATY
-496 VGTPTGELYRMP
+496 GTPTGDLHRMP
-508 LTYHGERVGNLVV
+508 LTFHGERVGNMVI
-521 GRRSAQRELTR
+521 GKRSQRELTR

-557 LRRSRDRLVQAREM
+557 LRRSRDRLVRAREM

-595 DVSRRT
+595 DVSKRT

-621 AIIEIRRLAHGL
+621 AIVEIRRLAHGL

-656 RTVGGGTQEGGVTI
+656 RTAGSDSSLDGVTI

-676 TMPKLPPPVDVAA
+676 SMPKLPAPVDVAA

-699 VTRHAEAKSC
+699 VTRHARANSC

-730 PAVTNGGV
+730 PAASPNGGV

-756 EADHDGG
+756 EADNDGG

>member
-1 MGQRCRNTLS
+1 
-11 HTTGLRDDPT
+11 
-21 VFGPAGAR
+21 VFGQAGVR
-29 RVPASLLLLTL
+29 RVPASLLLLTIV
-40 ALFGVAGWCIWSRV
+40 LFGVAGWCIWSRA
-54 ASPTDGAT
+54 ASPTDGAI
-62 VSPADSAVSIGHIV
+62 VSPAVSPVVIGQIV
-76 VSATEPDSV
+76 VSDRQPGTPF
-85 LRLGDEVLTI
+85 RLGDRIVSV
-95 DGQDLAERV
+95 DGERLAERTG
-104 RTLPG
+104 RLPG
-109 GPKTTAGE
+109 GDKVTAGE
-117 TLTYTVLRDGERLD
+117 TLTYVVVRDGTTHILH
-131 LRVTLH
+131 VTLR
-137 HFPFMEAIADW
+137 HFPMGQSIAAW
-148 WPMVLVGALL
+148 WPMVLVAVLL
-158 VAASITVF
+158 VATSVTVF

-174 AHAALLTSAIG
+174 AHATLLTSAIG
-185 VVTIV
+185 VVAIV
-190 GAGFFPLTAVDLVA
+190 GAGFFPLTALDLVA
-204 GNQFWRHYIGQV
+204 GDQFWRHYVGQL
-216 AFALLWGPVLHFAI
+216 AFALLWGAVLHFAI
-230 AFPSIT
+230 VFPSSPDAPRKR
-236 LSRRQRWQIAAGYV
+236 LRIAAGYA
-250 GPIALYGL
+250 GPLVLYALVWVITHAVL
-258 MWLFTF
+258 HEPM
-264 LALSTPLERIYLLI
+264 ERIQVLV
-278 VPVLPALFVYPPLI
+278 VPVLASLFVYPPIIVTL
-292 ATVLVRKYVRQ
+292 LVRKYLRLA
-303 RGERT
+303 GEPTR
-308 GRPILWQL
+308 RSIMWLL
-316 MALIFSTGAYFVMWV
+316 VAFLASTVAYFVMWV
-331 VPVIVTGKPIV
+331 GPVILTGSPIV
-342 PYELQALPFM
+342 PYQVQAVPFM
-352 AVPIAMSA
+352 AVPIAMSV
-360 AVLRHRALNI
+360 AVLRYRALNI

-387 IGLYFAVVGTWS
+387 VGVYVALISAWS
-399 AAFGPITSMW
+399 ALFGPVTSIW
-409 GQAVIAAAI
+409 WQAALAAAI
-418 AVLSQPVRARLQSLI
+418 AVLSQPIRARFQSMI
-433 NRRLYGDRDDPYRV
+433 NKRLYGERDDPYRV

-455 EDTPVVAS
+455 ENTPTAS
-463 MLPEIVETVA
+463 TMLPEIVETVA
-473 AALRLPHM
+473 VALRLPYM

-508 LTYHGERVGNLVV
+508 LTFHGERVGNLVV

-551 ARLTRD
+551 TRLTRD

-595 DVSRRT
+595 DVSKRT
-601 VGDTTPTG
+601 VGDSTPTG

-621 AIIEIRRLAHGL
+621 AIVEIRRLAHGL

-656 RTVGGGTQEGGVTI
+656 RTVGGDTSLDGVTI

-676 TMPKLPPPVDVAA
+676 SMPKLPAPVDVAA

-699 VTRHAEAKSC
+699 VTRHAAASSC

-714 IDDDLHIE
+714 VDDDLHIE
-722 VVDDGIGL
+722 VVDDGVGL

>member
-1 MGQRCRNTLS
+1 M
-11 HTTGLRDDPT
+11 
-21 VFGPAGAR
+21 FGPAGAR
-29 RVPASLLLLTL
+29 RVPATLLLLTL
-40 ALFGVAGWCIWSRV
+40 ALFGVAGWCIWSR
-54 ASPTDGAT
+54 ATSPTDGT
-62 VSPADSAVSIGHIV
+62 TISPADSAVAIGRIIVSDAEPGSPFRPGDDVLSI
-76 VSATEPDSV
+76 
-85 LRLGDEVLTI
+85 
-95 DGQDLAERV
+95 
-104 RTLPG
+104 
-109 GPKTTAGE
+109 
-117 TLTYTVLRDGERLD
+117 DGERLD
-131 LRVTLH
+131 ERTARLPGGPGAEAGDTLTYVVARDGETRVLHVTLH
-137 HFPFMEAIADW
+137 DFPLLRAIGDW
-148 WPMVLVGALL
+148 WPMLLVAALL
-158 VAASITVF
+158 VATSITVF
-166 WARPRDPA
+166 RARPRDPA
-174 AHAALLTSAIG
+174 ARATLLTSGIGIVAI
-185 VVTIV
+185 I
-190 GAGFFPLTAVDLVA
+190 GAGFFPLTALDLVS
-204 GNQFWRHYIGQV
+204 GNQFWRHYAGQI
-216 AFALLWGPVLHFAI
+216 AFALLWGAVLHFAI
-230 AFPSIT
+230 VFPST
-236 LSRRQRWQIAAGYV
+236 TVTRRQHRRIAAGYA
-250 GPIALYGL
+250 GPLVLYGL
-258 MWLFTF
+258 VWLLT
-264 LALSTPLERIYLLI
+264 LVVLPEPLERIHALV
-278 VPVLPALFVYPPLI
+278 VPVLPTLFVYPPLI
-292 ATVLVRKYVRQ
+292 ATVLVREYLRL
-303 RGERT
+303 RGEPTR
-308 GRPILWQL
+308 RPVGWLL
-316 MALIFSTGAYFVMWV
+316 AALVGSTVAYFAVWV
-331 VPVIVTGKPIV
+331 VPVLVTGSPLV
-342 PYELQALPFM
+342 PYEVQALPFM
-352 AVPIAMSA
+352 AVPIAMA
-360 AVLRHRALNI
+360 LAVLRYRALNI

-387 IGLYFAVVGTWS
+387 VGVYVALVSAWS
-399 AAFGPITSMW
+399 ALFGPLEGVW
-409 GQAVIAAAI
+409 WQAAVAAGI

-433 NRRLYGDRDDPYRV
+433 NKRLYGDRDDPYRV
-447 VSALASRL
+447 VSSLASRL
-455 EDTPVVAS
+455 ENTPTAS
-463 MLPEIVETVA
+463 TMLPEIVETVS
-473 AALRLPHM
+473 AALRLPYM

-496 VGTPTGELYRMP
+496 VGTPTGELYRIP
-508 LTYHGERVGNLVV
+508 LTFHGERVGNLVV
-521 GRRSAQRELTR
+521 GRRSSSRELTR

-601 VGDTTPTG
+601 VGDTSPTG

-621 AIIEIRRLAHGL
+621 AIVEIRRLAHGL

-656 RTVGGGTQEGGVTI
+656 RSAGSDEPENGVTI

-699 VTRHAEAKSC
+699 VTRHAAASSC

-714 IDDDLHIE
+714 VDDDLHVE
-722 VVDDGIGL
+722 VVDDGVGL
-730 PAVTNGGV
+730 PEVPDGGV